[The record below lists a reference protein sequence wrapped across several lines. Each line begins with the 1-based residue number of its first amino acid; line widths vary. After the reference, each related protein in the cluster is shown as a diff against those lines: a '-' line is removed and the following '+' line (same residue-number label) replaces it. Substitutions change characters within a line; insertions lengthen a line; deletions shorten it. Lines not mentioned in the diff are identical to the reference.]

1 MAASAVYILD
11 LKGKV
16 LISRNYRG
24 DMPLNIIEKFPKM
37 LMEAEE
43 EGTVTPVMTEDN
55 VTFIHIKCNNIY
67 VVCTTSGNFQNEKK
81 NFQEWDFSKF
91 SSLSKNYEIFRKLW
105 GFQKSWIQQKYFS
118 QKSSKIFLFWLF
130 SGNSNVMCLVSFMH
144 KLCEVFAEYFKEVE
158 EESIRDNFVIVYE
171 LMDEV
176 MDWVRE

>member
-43 EGTVTPVMTEDN
+43 EGTVTPVMTDDN

-67 VVCTTSGNFQNEKK
+67 VVCTTSGE
-81 NFQEWDFSKF
+81 
-91 SSLSKNYEIFRKLW
+91 SKNIFKFCFNFLKYKIYKKL
-105 GFQKSWIQQKYFS
+105 KNYFFKNLNYYFR
-118 QKSSKIFLFWLF
+118 QFKCNVPGLFHAQT
-130 SGNSNVMCLVSFMH
+130 V
-144 KLCEVFAEYFKEVE
+144 
-158 EESIRDNFVIVYE
+158 
-171 LMDEV
+171 
-176 MDWVRE
+176 

>member
-43 EGTVTPVMTEDN
+43 EGTVTPVMTDEN

-67 VVCTTSGNFQNEKK
+67 VVCTTSGNLLRIAFKTMDKLQFWFDIFK
-81 NFQEWDFSKF
+81 Q
-91 SSLSKNYEIFRKLW
+91 SSP
-105 GFQKSWIQQKYFS
+105 
-118 QKSSKIFLFWLF
+118 
-130 SGNSNVMCLVSFMH
+130 
-144 KLCEVFAEYFKEVE
+144 
-158 EESIRDNFVIVYE
+158 
-171 LMDEV
+171 
-176 MDWVRE
+176 